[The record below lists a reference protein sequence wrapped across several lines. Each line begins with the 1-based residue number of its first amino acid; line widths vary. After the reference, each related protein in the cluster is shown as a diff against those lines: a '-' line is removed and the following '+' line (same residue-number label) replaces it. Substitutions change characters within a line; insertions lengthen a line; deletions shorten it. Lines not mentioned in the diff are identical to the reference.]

1 MPKTITVRDDCI
13 VLELEENQLGILDR
27 ALSGFAKA
35 LEASRDMGVIN
46 HETFCGKADRARAV
60 HYLVW
65 EAKEKF
71 ETSKRHE
78 VSALPPPAGG
88 QAVEG

>member
-1 MPKTITVRDDCI
+1 MPKTVTVREDCI
-13 VLELEENQLGILDR
+13 LLELEENQLGILDR

-35 LEASRDMGVIN
+35 LEASRDLGVIS

-60 HYLVW
+60 QYLVW

-71 ETSKRHE
+71 ETAKRHIQT
-78 VSALPPPAGG
+78 LPTP
-88 QAVEG
+88 EGTGSIEG